1 VTAEQDAAFT
11 ALAQRIAGRAGLD
24 VGAYKDRCLRRRI
37 AVRMRACGVHTYAD
51 YLGELDKRP
60 DELDRLLDTI
70 TINVTKFYRNPE
82 TWSWLERNLLT
93 ALVSARR
100 GRVRVWSAGCASGE
114 EPYTIAM
121 VLAQACA
128 AAGREDWID
137 DVRIDATD
145 IDRESLDRARAAR
158 YNERVFSETPPL
170 LVQRYCRQLG
180 PEEFEVD
187 SRLRSVVAIRRLD
200 LLREPPI
207 VPQYDL
213 IFCRNVVIYFDRRTQ
228 ERLMGIFFDALIPG
242 GHLVL
247 GKVETIFGPIR
258 DRLVLVEPRERVY
271 RKPV

>member
-1 VTAEQDAAFT
+1 MTAEQDAAFT
-11 ALAQRIAGRAGLD
+11 VLAQRIAGRAGLD

-60 DELDRLLDTI
+60 DELDRLLDTL

-93 ALVSARR
+93 ALVSARK

-170 LVQRYCRQLG
+170 LVQRYCRRLG

-187 SRLRSVVAIRRLD
+187 SRLRAVVSIRRLD

-258 DRLVLVEPRERVY
+258 DRLALVEPRERVY

>member
-11 ALAQRIAGRAGLD
+11 VLAQRIAGRAGLD

-60 DELDRLLDTI
+60 DELDRLLDTL

-93 ALVSARR
+93 ALVSARK

-170 LVQRYCRQLG
+170 LVQRYCRRLG

-187 SRLRSVVAIRRLD
+187 SRLRAVVSIRRLD

-258 DRLVLVEPRERVY
+258 DRLALVEPRERVY